1 MNVVYWMLLIAFVA
15 IYGWLTIFLL
25 GNCLWEVV
33 HIRHVSARSPFPPV
47 GARSLSPNRLPRHT
61 NR

>member
-25 GNCLWEVV
+25 GSCLWEVV
-33 HIRHVSARSPFPPV
+33 HIRHASARPQFQRV
-47 GARSLSPNRLPRHT
+47 RTRSLYPNCLPRHT
-61 NR
+61 HR